1 MNNYQNNITTTFHS
15 NQADTCETFEF
26 TDTGDGATMVK
37 YINNTDPDYGY
48 SIDSKSFAC
57 TPNTPIFNNISNNTH
72 SPDYVITDGVTTK
85 GAILK
90 VDGTIEVQGRDIL
103 KELDEMR
110 DAMLLLNRD
119 VSMEQKYPELKEAYD
134 NYKKIL
140 DELTVIEKLTNEC
153 T

>member
-1 MNNYQNNITTTFHS
+1 MNNYQDNMTTTSHS
-15 NQADTCETFEF
+15 NQDDTCETFEF

-37 YINNTDPDYGY
+37 YSNYTDPDYGY
-48 SIDSKSFAC
+48 AIDPKTFAI
-57 TPNTPIFNNISNNTH
+57 TPNTPIFNNITNGY

-85 GAILK
+85 GATLQ

-110 DAMLLLNRD
+110 NAMLLLNRD
-119 VSMEQKYPELKEAYD
+119 VSMEEKYPELKEAYD

-140 DELTVIEKLTNEC
+140 DELTVIEKLTNEY